1 MSAVAALLVFSCKGI
16 SNPHAITIAATY
28 SMTLPIAARQR
39 ILVTGGS
46 GTLGYNII
54 ARLVADARHEVI
66 APIRSL
72 KSAVVPSFQDKVQFI
87 EHELSDAIHTAQ
99 IFERA
104 NPDII
109 VHCAASGLRPPR
121 ASWFDLMH
129 FNVES
134 TMRLFQMNCR
144 FDHHSRFIYIS
155 TGLVYREQGRP
166 LTEDDP
172 IETRHPYGAS
182 KAASDA
188 MLQAAA
194 AEFKRPLTIIR
205 PFAFSGLHDGGRRLF
220 PLILD
225 AAVHGHTQDLT
236 AGTQIRD
243 FCAVTDIADAVIRS
257 IEKDQ
262 QTLIEKYN
270 LGSGRAVPL
279 KDLILEVCNDLDLKV
294 DLNFGRVPM
303 HPYEPHHSVAD
314 THHATAQLGWGART
328 RLSYAVWELA
338 RESAPTLKLKQ
349 PERFHAT

>member
-1 MSAVAALLVFSCKGI
+1 MRSRPTST
-16 SNPHAITIAATY
+16 P
-28 SMTLPIAARQR
+28 RR

-46 GTLGYNII
+46 GTLGYNIVH
-54 ARLVADARHEVI
+54 RLAADSRYKVI
-66 APIRSL
+66 VPVRNLDS
-72 KSAVVPSFQDKVQFI
+72 SVVHAFRDSVQFI
-87 EHELSDAIHTAQ
+87 EHELADAIHTAQ
-99 IFERA
+99 IFERV
-104 NPDII
+104 NPDVI

-172 IETRHPYGAS
+172 IETLHPYGAS

-194 AEFKRPLTIIR
+194 AEFERPLTIIR
-205 PFAFSGLHDGGRRLF
+205 PFAFTGPHDGGRRLF

-225 AAVHGHTQDLT
+225 AAVNRRALDLT

-243 FCAVTDIADAVIRS
+243 FCAVDDIADAVFRT
-257 IEKDQ
+257 IEKGQDG
-262 QTLIEKYN
+262 LIEKYN
-270 LGSGRAVPL
+270 LGSGRSLPL
-279 KDLILEVCNDLDLKV
+279 KSLILEVCEELGLEV
-294 DLNFGRVPM
+294 ELNFGPISM
-303 HPYEPHHSVAD
+303 HPYEPHHLVAD
-314 THHATAQLGWGART
+314 SRRATEQLGWRAST

-338 RESAPTLKLKQ
+338 QQFAPTLKLAR
-349 PERFHAT
+349 PERVYA

>member
-1 MSAVAALLVFSCKGI
+1 MR
-16 SNPHAITIAATY
+16 AT
-28 SMTLPIAARQR
+28 PQR

-54 ARLVADARHEVI
+54 ARLVRDDRYDVI
-66 APIRSL
+66 APVRSMD
-72 KSAVVPSFQDKVQFI
+72 SGVVTDFKGRVQFV

-99 IFERA
+99 IFERV
-104 NPDII
+104 NPDVI

-172 IETRHPYGAS
+172 IETLHPYGAS
-182 KAASDA
+182 KAAGDA

-205 PFAFSGLHDGGRRLF
+205 PFAFTGPHDGGRRLF
-220 PLILD
+220 PLLLD
-225 AAVHGHTQDLT
+225 AAVQGRTQDLT

-243 FCAVTDIADAVIRS
+243 FCAVSDIADAVLLA
-257 IEKDQ
+257 IEREQ
-262 QTLIEKYN
+262 ESLIEKYN
-270 LGSGRAVPL
+270 LGSGRALPL
-279 KDLILEVCNDLDLKV
+279 KDLILEVCDELDLKV
-294 DLNFGRVPM
+294 NLNFGRVPM

-314 THHATAQLGWGART
+314 TRHAAAQLNWRATT
-328 RLSYAVWELA
+328 RVAYAVWELA
-338 RESAPTLKLKQ
+338 QYFAPTLKLKR
-349 PERFHAT
+349 PERTHAIA

>member
-1 MSAVAALLVFSCKGI
+1 MITVDRNWAGNANRFTLEHDTLMRSKPSAS
-16 SNPHAITIAATY
+16 T
-28 SMTLPIAARQR
+28 RR

-54 ARLVADARHEVI
+54 SRLVAEPRYRVI
-66 APIRSL
+66 APVRNLDSP
-72 KSAVVPSFQDKVQFI
+72 VVHAFHDRVQFI
-87 EHELSDAIHTAQ
+87 EHELADAIHTAQ

-104 NPDII
+104 NPDVI

-172 IETRHPYGAS
+172 IETLHPYGAS
-182 KAASDA
+182 KAAGDA

-194 AEFKRPLTIIR
+194 AEFDRPLTIIR
-205 PFAFSGLHDGGRRLF
+205 PFAFTGPHDGGRRLF

-225 AAVHGHTQDLT
+225 AAVNHRKQDLT

-243 FCAVTDIADAVIRS
+243 FCAVDDIADAVFRT
-257 IEKDQ
+257 IEKGQ
-262 QTLIEKYN
+262 NALIEKYN
-270 LGSGRAVPL
+270 LGSGRALPL
-279 KDLILEVCNDLDLKV
+279 KNLILEVCKELEVDV
-294 DLNFGRVPM
+294 DLNFGPISM

-314 THHATAQLGWGART
+314 IRHATEQLDWQPRT

-338 RESAPTLKLKQ
+338 QQFAPTLRLKR
-349 PERFHAT
+349 PERIHAT

>member
-1 MSAVAALLVFSCKGI
+1 MIQHVGSKSFNRERADVSR
-16 SNPHAITIAATY
+16 
-28 SMTLPIAARQR
+28 RQR

-54 ARLVADARHEVI
+54 GRLTTDDRYDVI
-66 APIRSL
+66 APVRAMNSR
-72 KSAVVPSFQDKVQFI
+72 VVTEYRDRVQFV

-104 NPDII
+104 NPDVI

-166 LTEDDP
+166 LREDDP
-172 IETRHPYGAS
+172 IETLHPYGAS
-182 KAASDA
+182 KAASDS

-194 AEFKRPLTIIR
+194 AEFKRPLTIVR
-205 PFAFSGLHDGGRRLF
+205 PFAFTGVHDGGRRLF
-220 PLILD
+220 PLLLD
-225 AAVHGHTQDLT
+225 AAVNGRTQELT

-243 FCAVTDIADAVIRS
+243 FCAVGDIADAVLRI
-257 IEKDQ
+257 IERDQ
-262 QTLIEKYN
+262 QHMIESYN

-279 KDLILEVCNDLDLKV
+279 RKLIEEVCAELDLRV
-294 DLNFGRVPM
+294 EMEFGKVPM

-314 THHATAQLGWGART
+314 IGHATEQLGWRPRT
-328 RLSYAVWELA
+328 RLAYAVWQLA
-338 RESAPTLKLKQ
+338 QDVAPKLKLRQ
-349 PERFHAT
+349 PETTV